1 MPLENGDA
9 GRSPAQPSR
18 TSRATAASATSGA
31 DGSPPALAARSTASA
46 RAVATAPAA
55 CQRPA
60 PPPRPTPHA
69 VLVAQCSFYEYRGY
83 KVVYRRYASL
93 FFIMGVEGEDEV
105 HTRPHT

>member
-1 MPLENGDA
+1 M
-9 GRSPAQPSR
+9 SPALPSR
-18 TSRATAASATSGA
+18 TSRATAASATSSA
-31 DGSPPALAARSTASA
+31 DTSPPALAARSTASA

-55 CQRPA
+55 CHRPA